1 MEDLILTGNKYGT
14 AGHSRSYVFANR
26 ETTVMYGINDGK
38 GHQVLLTDEVYI
50 QPEKNI
56 WLDVTVFAE
65 ITDKA
70 LDSGYGGFVQV
81 NAKINDTWY
90 DLGNGGFGQ
99 LVKYDALPEVPRYSI
114 RRYVDFDTVPD
125 DLSAGGVSRVQ
136 IEVVLYP
143 GEPFQRISLNPHTG
157 VNASGKSSGSGA
169 SGTVIKEALDQNY
182 TNVTI
187 TEISK

>member
-14 AGHSRSYVFANR
+14 AGHSRAYVFANK
-26 ETTVMYGINDGK
+26 ESTVMYGINDGK

-65 ITDKA
+65 ITENSIA
-70 LDSGYGGFVQV
+70 RGYGCYVQI

-90 DLGNGGFGQ
+90 DLGNSGIGQ
-99 LVKYDALPEVPRYSI
+99 LIKYDALPEVPRHSI

-125 DLSAGGVSRVQ
+125 DLSAGGVSTVQ
-136 IEVVLYP
+136 IEVVLYSTDAL
-143 GEPFQRISLNPHTG
+143 QRIMLNPHTG
-157 VNASGKSSGSGA
+157 VNPANKSSGSGA
-169 SGTVIKEALDQNY
+169 SGTALKEAQEQNY

>member
-1 MEDLILTGNKYGT
+1 MEDLILKGNKPGA
-14 AGHSRSYVFANR
+14 AGHSRAYVFANK
-26 ETTVMYGINDGK
+26 ESPVMYGINDGK

-65 ITDKA
+65 ITDRA
-70 LDSGYGGFVQV
+70 LDVGYGVFVQV
-81 NAKINDTWY
+81 NAKINDIWY

-114 RRYVDFDTVPD
+114 RRYLDFDTVPD

-143 GEPFQRISLNPHTG
+143 GEPFQRMSLNPHTG
-157 VNASGKSSGSGA
+157 VNPANKSSGSGA
-169 SGTVIKEALDQNY
+169 SGTALKEAQEQNY